1 MEWMLQVA
9 DEIDDVVGVLRHGL
23 LGIRA
28 QTSVL
33 IAAMRAVTGG
43 RKRAGVMIGGTEPN
57 PRSSL

>member
-1 MEWMLQVA
+1 VLQVA

-33 IAAMRAVTGG
+33 IAAVRAATGG
-43 RKRAGVMIGGTEPN
+43 RQRAGVMTGRPESN
-57 PRSSL
+57 PRGSSL